1 MKKNELGLRFDFT
14 MENWKILELRCWR
27 LCTESLLPA
36 RYLQRKH
43 WNQWNG
49 KGARTTVTDN
59 TGKLLYNVKEMRQ
72 ALGIGKNSAYD
83 LLKRNDFP
91 KIIINGRYYIPVDK
105 LKKWIDKETN
115 RSLRRSA

>member
-1 MKKNELGLRFDFT
+1 MYADDGF
-14 MENWKILELRCWR
+14 
-27 LCTESLLPA
+27 A
-36 RYLQRKH
+36 QRASYPH
-43 WNQWNG
+43 GTYNDNTGIDEMVRGRQ
-49 KGARTTVTDN
+49 TTVTDN

>member
-1 MKKNELGLRFDFT
+1 
-14 MENWKILELRCWR
+14 
-27 LCTESLLPA
+27 
-36 RYLQRKH
+36 
-43 WNQWNG
+43 
-49 KGARTTVTDN
+49 
-59 TGKLLYNVKEMRQ
+59 MRQ